1 MQKSLIFSLFLLAS
15 HLSWGQNLVQYQGV
29 IVEDRSMEPLPYVAI
44 VNARTEAAQ
53 VTDSKGRFALEAIE
67 GDTLVFSRPGFSF
80 SYRSAVANDSV
91 RIILQTQN
99 FLLNEVSVTAYKL
112 TSNMPKAMKVDK
124 AERPSGADIYVPNSV
139 KPTMANPIDF
149 LYDQFGNRPRQI
161 RELQAILDS
170 ERFRD
175 RLSKSHNRHAL
186 FELTGM
192 PASEVEAF
200 LLFCRYNQSDI
211 RDASDYDLLVS
222 LLLCYQDYES
232 VQLGND

>member
-1 MQKSLIFSLFLLAS
+1 M
-15 HLSWGQNLVQYQGV
+15 
-29 IVEDRSMEPLPYVAI
+29 DPLPYVAI

-53 VTDSKGRFALEAIE
+53 ITDSKGRFAMEAIE

-80 SYRSAVANDSV
+80 SYRSVVENDSV

-112 TSNMPKAMKVDK
+112 TSNMPKAMKIDN
-124 AERPSGADIYVPNSV
+124 AQRPSGIDINAPQSV
-139 KPTMANPIDF
+139 RPTMANPIDF

-175 RLSKSHNRHAL
+175 RLSKSHNRSAL

-222 LLLCYQDYES
+222 LLLCYQDYEAIQS
-232 VQLGND
+232 ANN

>member
-1 MQKSLIFSLFLLAS
+1 M
-15 HLSWGQNLVQYQGV
+15 
-29 IVEDRSMEPLPYVAI
+29 DPLPYVAI

-53 VTDSKGRFALEAIE
+53 ITDSKGRFAMEAIE

-80 SYRSAVANDSV
+80 SYRSVVENDSV

-112 TSNMPKAMKVDK
+112 TSNMPKAMKIDN
-124 AERPSGADIYVPNSV
+124 AQRPSGIDINAPQSV
-139 KPTMANPIDF
+139 RPTMANPIDF
-149 LYDQFGNRPRQI
+149 LYDQFGNRPTQI

-175 RLSKSHNRHAL
+175 RLSKSHNRRAL

-222 LLLCYQDYES
+222 LLLCYQDYEAIQS
-232 VQLGND
+232 GNN

>member
-1 MQKSLIFSLFLLAS
+1 M
-15 HLSWGQNLVQYQGV
+15 
-29 IVEDRSMEPLPYVAI
+29 DPLPYVAI

-53 VTDSKGRFALEAIE
+53 ITDSKGRFAMEAIE

-80 SYRSAVANDSV
+80 SYRSVVENDSV

-112 TSNMPKAMKVDK
+112 TSNMPKAMKVDN
-124 AERPSGADIYVPNSV
+124 AQRPSGIDINAPQSV
-139 KPTMANPIDF
+139 RPTMANPIDF

-175 RLSKSHNRHAL
+175 RLSKSHNRRAL

-222 LLLCYQDYES
+222 LLLCYQDYEAIQS
-232 VQLGND
+232 GNN

>member
-1 MQKSLIFSLFLLAS
+1 
-15 HLSWGQNLVQYQGV
+15 
-29 IVEDRSMEPLPYVAI
+29 MEPLPYVAI

-53 VTDSKGRFALEAIE
+53 ITDSKGRFAMEAIE

-80 SYRSAVANDSV
+80 SYRSVVENDSV

-112 TSNMPKAMKVDK
+112 TSNMPKAMKIDN
-124 AERPSGADIYVPNSV
+124 AQRPSGIDINAPQSV
-139 KPTMANPIDF
+139 RPTMANPIDF

-175 RLSKSHNRHAL
+175 RLSKSHNRRAL

-222 LLLCYQDYES
+222 LLLCYQDYEAIQS
-232 VQLGND
+232 GNN

>member
-1 MQKSLIFSLFLLAS
+1 MQKLLIFSLFLLAS
-15 HLSWGQNLVQYQGV
+15 QFSWGQNLVKYQGV
-29 IVEDRSMEPLPYVAI
+29 IVEDRTMGPLPYVAI

-53 VTDSKGRFALEAIE
+53 ITDSKGRFAMEAIE

-80 SYRSAVANDSV
+80 SYRSVVENDSV

-112 TSNMPKAMKVDK
+112 TSNMPKAMKIDN
-124 AERPSGADIYVPNSV
+124 AQRPSGIDINAPQSV
-139 KPTMANPIDF
+139 RPTMANPIDF

-175 RLSKSHNRHAL
+175 RLSKSHNRRAL

-222 LLLCYQDYES
+222 LLLCYQDYEAIQS
-232 VQLGND
+232 GNN

>member
-1 MQKSLIFSLFLLAS
+1 MLGPF
-15 HLSWGQNLVQYQGV
+15 SWGQSLVQYRGV
-29 IVEDRSMEPLPYVAI
+29 IVEGRSMEPLPYVAI

-53 VTDSKGRFALEAIE
+53 ITDSKGRFALEALE

-80 SYRSAVANDSV
+80 SYRSVVANDSV

-99 FLLNEVSVTAYKL
+99 FLLNEVSVTAYRL
-112 TSNMPKAMKVDK
+112 TSNMPKAMRVDDP
-124 AERPSGADIYVPNSV
+124 ERPTGFDIAIPHGIR
-139 KPTMANPIDF
+139 PTAANPIDF

-175 RLSKSHNRHAL
+175 RLSRSHNRRAL

-200 LLFCRYNQSDI
+200 LLFCRYNRSDI
-211 RDASDYDLLVS
+211 QNASDYDLLVS
-222 LLLCYQDYES
+222 LLVCYQDYAL
-232 VQLGND
+232 VQPSNDGLQSP

>member
-1 MQKSLIFSLFLLAS
+1 M
-15 HLSWGQNLVQYQGV
+15 
-29 IVEDRSMEPLPYVAI
+29 DPLPYVAI

-53 VTDSKGRFALEAIE
+53 ITDSKGRFAMEAIE

-80 SYRSAVANDSV
+80 SYRSVVENDSV

-112 TSNMPKAMKVDK
+112 TSNMPKAMKIDN
-124 AERPSGADIYVPNSV
+124 AQRPSGIDINAPQSV
-139 KPTMANPIDF
+139 RPTMANPIDF

-175 RLSKSHNRHAL
+175 RLSKSHNRRAL

-222 LLLCYQDYES
+222 LLLCYQDYEAIQS
-232 VQLGND
+232 GNN